1 MIVAKM
7 LHVLAAIVWVGGMF
21 FAYVCLRA
29 AAGPLAPPE
38 RQQLWARTFE
48 RFFRWVWA
56 AVVLLP
62 LTGTWM
68 IVHGLG
74 GYGAAGFGV
83 HAMQAIGGL
92 MILIFLH
99 LYFAPYRRFK
109 AALAAGDTP
118 AAGAALDKIRTIVGL
133 NLVLGLGTA
142 AIAAGARYWG

>member
-1 MIVAKM
+1 MMIVAKA
-7 LHVLAAIVWVGGMF
+7 LHMLAAIVWVGGMF
-21 FAYVCLRA
+21 FAYVCLRP
-29 AAGPLAPPE
+29 AAGPLAPPD

-56 AVVLLP
+56 AIVLLP

-68 IVHGLG
+68 IVDGLG
-74 GYGAAGFGV
+74 GYGAVGFGI

-142 AIAAGARYWG
+142 ALAAGSYWS

>member
-1 MIVAKM
+1 MILAKT

-21 FAYVCLRA
+21 FAYVCLRP
-29 AAGPLAPPE
+29 AAGPLEPPE
-38 RQQLWARTFE
+38 RQRLWARVFA

-56 AVVLLP
+56 AVILLP

-68 IVHGLG
+68 ILDGLG
-74 GYGAAGFGV
+74 GYGAVGFGV
-83 HAMQAIGGL
+83 HAMQGIGGL

-109 AALAAGDTP
+109 AAVTAGDTP
-118 AAGAALDKIRTIVGL
+118 AAGAALEKIRAAVGL